1 MTAPPSTA
9 SPSAPATA
17 LRVASFYRFLA
28 LPHYRDLRQP
38 LLQFCQAQGLKGT
51 ILLAPEG
58 INGTVA
64 GTADSLDRLLADLCQ
79 RLGTDLD
86 AKTAPCD
93 ALPFR
98 RMKVKL
104 KREII
109 TLGQA
114 VADPNQA
121 GGIRVDPVEWNRLL
135 ADPDVVVIDTRNDFE
150 VAIGSFENA
159 QNPQTHSFR
168 EFPDYVAQNLDP
180 QRHKKVAMFC
190 TGGIRCEKASAYLRH
205 QGFEQVYQLQGG
217 ILKYLETIPPE
228 QSRWHGDC
236 FVFDQRVAVTHGLQ
250 PGHHDLCLACGHP
263 ISPADRATAD
273 YEPGISCPH
282 CIHQLT
288 PEKRARQQAR
298 QQQRQGG

>member
-1 MTAPPSTA
+1 MTAPPPNP
-9 SPSAPATA
+9 SPIAPTTA
-17 LRVASFYRFLA
+17 LRVASFYRFLP
-28 LPHYRDLRQP
+28 LPHCRDLRQP
-38 LLQFCQAQGLKGT
+38 LLEFCQAQEIKGT

-64 GTADSLDRLLADLCQ
+64 GTPDSLDRLLADLCQ
-79 RLGTDLD
+79 RLDTDLD

-93 ALPFR
+93 APPFR

-109 TLGQA
+109 TLGQS

-121 GGIRVDPVEWNRLL
+121 GGIQVDPVEWNRLL
-135 ADPDVVVIDTRNDFE
+135 ADPDVVVIDTRNDYE

-159 QNPQTHSFR
+159 KNPQTRSFR

-205 QGFEQVYQLQGG
+205 QGFDQVYQLQGG

-228 QSRWHGDC
+228 HSRWHGDC

-250 PGHHDLCLACGHP
+250 PGDHDLCLACGHP
-263 ISPADRATAD
+263 ISAADQATAA
-273 YEPGISCPH
+273 YEPGISCPY
-282 CIHQLT
+282 CIDQLT
-288 PEKRARQQAR
+288 PARRARQQTR
-298 QQQRQGG
+298 QQQRQNR